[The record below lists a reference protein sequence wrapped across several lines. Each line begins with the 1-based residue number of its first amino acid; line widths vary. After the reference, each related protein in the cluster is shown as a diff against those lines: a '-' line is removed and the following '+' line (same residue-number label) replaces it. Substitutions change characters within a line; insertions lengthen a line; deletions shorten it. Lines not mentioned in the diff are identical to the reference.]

1 MAGISWQRAS
11 RQSGWQNAS
20 VENISK
26 LTSGDQGKKLMD
38 GFLAVLIDRWRK
50 NIRKM
55 DIGYEGDLDASF
67 RKSSRVESGR
77 IKGTT
82 SHNYYG
88 RFIDMGV
95 GNGVEIEDQQAG
107 RAGNRKPKPWYIDS
121 WSYEKHRLAEV
132 FQDAVANVILNE
144 TAAGLEGSVPLQL

>member
-1 MAGISWQRAS
+1 MASTSWQRAS

-20 VENISK
+20 VENIAK
-26 LTSGDQGKKLMD
+26 ITSGNEGKKLMD

-50 NIRKM
+50 NIRRM
-55 DIGYEGDLDASF
+55 NIGYEGDLDASF
-67 RKSSRVESGR
+67 RKSSRTESGR

-88 RFIDMGV
+88 RFVDMGV

-107 RAGNRKPKPWYIDS
+107 RAGNRKPKPWYIES
-121 WSYEKHRLAEV
+121 WAYEKHRLAEV
-132 FQDAVANVILNE
+132 FQEAIADVIVKE
-144 TAAGLEGSVPLQL
+144 AAAGLETSVPIQL